1 MWCTRCRTPF
11 SWRTGEIVTQGAIHN
26 PHAIRWAREHEDQK
40 RDVQDVPCGGLPS
53 YRMLRSLRQKEFR
66 KTIPIWQ
73 RIAEIQRIL
82 ESLRVTGDP
91 YATLRRQYLLG
102 QIDEDKWKQSI
113 FLKKRNLA
121 RKLANYEIL
130 ENLQHLATERFRHL
144 DYRMQN
150 NPDDTTIAV
159 YHFLAE
165 MEQIRVFV
173 NEGFANALFVLG
185 TLKPMKIRKNWS
197 NNWEL

>member
-1 MWCTRCRTPF
+1 MYFAVHVF
-11 SWRTGEIVTQGAIHN
+11 SYLNVT
-26 PHAIRWAREHEDQK
+26 
-40 RDVQDVPCGGLPS
+40 S
-53 YRMLRSLRQKEFR
+53 
-66 KTIPIWQ
+66 
-73 RIAEIQRIL
+73 
-82 ESLRVTGDP
+82 
-91 YATLRRQYLLG
+91 QYVMQFALL
-102 QIDEDKWKQSI
+102 
-113 FLKKRNLA
+113 F
-121 RKLANYEIL
+121 
-130 ENLQHLATERFRHL
+130 NLQHLATERFRHL